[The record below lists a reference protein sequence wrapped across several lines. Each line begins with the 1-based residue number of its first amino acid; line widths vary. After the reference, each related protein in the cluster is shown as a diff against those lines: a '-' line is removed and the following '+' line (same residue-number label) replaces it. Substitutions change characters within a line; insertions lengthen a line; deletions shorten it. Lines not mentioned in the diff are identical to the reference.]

1 MMNLKISDQQL
12 HQTLKDKA
20 AEERR
25 ITKEIIIYI
34 EEVIRRKL
42 YLKYECSS
50 LHQYLTEKIK
60 YSDGCAQRRIDAA
73 RILSQVPEVALAIED
88 GRLNLTQVA
97 KVQQGIREVNKIGK
111 IVDAQKQ
118 KEILLKLAN
127 QGGGATDLIIS
138 RELDISIKTYDKRK
152 VQKDESVRLEMTF
165 SKEEMDVLE
174 EAQALL
180 SNKTGGRLRDTFI
193 EMARKVIK
201 DSKPRLPSDATSKV
215 KPLSGSK
222 QSSNAKSSSGSIR
235 SQSSKIEALSGS
247 KLRSQSSK
255 VEALSDSN
263 LRLQSSKIEAKI
275 EGSNLKTQVES
286 ESKPASQPQAKSNIG
301 TQSQLE
307 MNINNQKVI
316 NLNLTSTAAAAVKL
330 HTTTSAAIEIHRA
343 DIELKELIEP
353 KEPVEQKKPKELKN
367 VTPRLKKEIKLR
379 DQICQWIDPTTKK
392 PCGTRFFLQ
401 VDHIHLKSL
410 GGPNIPSNLRM
421 LCKNHNIFR
430 YKQNI

>member
-25 ITKEIIIYI
+25 ITKEVIIYI

-50 LHQYLTEKIK
+50 LHQYLTSKIK

-138 RELDISIKTYDKRK
+138 RELDITIKTYDKRK

-165 SKEEMDVLE
+165 SKAEMEVLE

-180 SNKTGGRLRDTFI
+180 SNKTGGRLRDTFV

-201 DSKPRLPSDATSKV
+201 DSKPRLPSGSTSKV
-215 KPLSGSK
+215 KPLSGS
-222 QSSNAKSSSGSIR
+222 IR
-235 SQSSKIEALSGS
+235 S
-247 KLRSQSSK
+247 
-255 VEALSDSN
+255 
-263 LRLQSSKIEAKI
+263 
-275 EGSNLKTQVES
+275 
-286 ESKPASQPQAKSNIG
+286 
-301 TQSQLE
+301 
-307 MNINNQKVI
+307 NINNQKSI
-316 NLNLTSTAAAAVKL
+316 NLNLTSTAAAAVKRQTATS
-330 HTTTSAAIEIHRA
+330 TTAEIHRA
-343 DIELKELIEP
+343 NIEP
-353 KEPVEQKKPKELKN
+353 KEQKVPKEPKKLKS

-379 DQICQWIDPTTKK
+379 DQICQWIDPITQK
-392 PCGTRFFLQ
+392 PCGSKFFLQ

-410 GGPNIPSNLRM
+410 GGPNIPNNLRM
-421 LCKNHNIFR
+421 LCKNHNIYR
-430 YKQNI
+430 YERNL